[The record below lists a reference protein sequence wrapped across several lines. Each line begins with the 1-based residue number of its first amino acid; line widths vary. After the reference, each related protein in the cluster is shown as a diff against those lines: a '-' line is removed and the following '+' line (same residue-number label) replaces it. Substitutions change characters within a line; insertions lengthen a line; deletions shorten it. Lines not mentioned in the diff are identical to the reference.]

1 MSKRMV
7 KQYSPEFKLKVV
19 LEVLKEE
26 ETVSQIASKYEIVPK
41 NIQNWKKQFL
51 DNAELAFNKEQ
62 VIKVYKEDVDKKQLE
77 IEELYKETAI
87 LITVNI
93 KNYLYYFFYKPSYLG
108 RY

>member
-51 DNAELAFNKEQ
+51 DNAELSFNKEQ

-77 IEELYKETAI
+77 IEELYKEIGLLTTK
-87 LITVNI
+87 LNWVEKKI
-93 KNYLYYFFYKPSYLG
+93 KHLG
-108 RY
+108 YRN